1 MPRYRLLLEYDGRGF
16 VGWQRQA
23 NGLSVQQAIEEAGAH
38 LNAGAL
44 PASAAAGRTDA
55 GVHATGQVA
64 QLDLDRDHPPER
76 VRDALNF
83 YTRPLPLAVLEA
95 RLAPAGWHARFSAIA
110 RGYEYVILNRRPPA
124 ALELGRVWHIPAP
137 LDAAAM
143 HRAAQVLVGRH
154 DFTSFRA
161 AECQAKSAVRTLDAL
176 AVARRGERV
185 VITARARSFL
195 HHQVRNMVGTLVQVG
210 RGRWGAA
217 ELAAIL
223 AARDRA
229 RAGETAPAEGL
240 TFTFVRYP
248 GEESGA
254 EGPC

>member
-1 MPRYRLLLEYDGRGF
+1 MPRYRLTLEFDGGAF

-38 LNAGAL
+38 LNGGAV

-55 GVHATGQVA
+55 GVHAEALVA
-64 QLDLDRDHPPER
+64 QLDLDRAHAPGR

-95 RLAPAGWHARFSAIA
+95 HLAPEGWHARFSAIA

-143 HRAAQVLVGRH
+143 HRAAQLLVGRH

-161 AECQAKSAVRTLDAL
+161 AECQAKSALKTLDEL
-176 AVARRGERV
+176 AVARRGERI
-185 VITARARSFL
+185 VIAARARSFL
-195 HHQVRNMVGTLVQVG
+195 HHQVRNIVGTLVQVG
-210 RGRWGAA
+210 RGRWGEA
-217 ELAAIL
+217 EVAAIL

-229 RAGETAPAEGL
+229 RAGETAPPEGL
-240 TFTFVRYP
+240 TFKFARYP
-248 GEESGA
+248 DR
-254 EGPC
+254 